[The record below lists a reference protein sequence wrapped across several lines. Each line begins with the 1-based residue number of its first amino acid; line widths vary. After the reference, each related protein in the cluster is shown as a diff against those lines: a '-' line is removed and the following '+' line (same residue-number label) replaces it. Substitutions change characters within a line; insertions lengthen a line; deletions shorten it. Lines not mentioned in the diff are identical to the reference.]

1 MRLSLALLALALLL
15 PGCYTKYDLS
25 GAAWSKQNTLIQQTT
40 LDEMDCVRNAR
51 GAGWTPD
58 LILGG
63 LVDIARFTI
72 EEAQRSSAYK
82 RCMVAKGY
90 QPS

>member
-1 MRLSLALLALALLL
+1 MVLLALALLL

-25 GAAWSKQNTLIQQTT
+25 GAAWTKQNTLIQQTT
-40 LDEMDCVRNAR
+40 LDEMDCVRAAR
-51 GAGWTPD
+51 EAGWTPD

-63 LVDIARFTI
+63 LIDVGRFTI
-72 EEAQRSSAYK
+72 EEAQRNGAYK

-90 QPS
+90 QRS